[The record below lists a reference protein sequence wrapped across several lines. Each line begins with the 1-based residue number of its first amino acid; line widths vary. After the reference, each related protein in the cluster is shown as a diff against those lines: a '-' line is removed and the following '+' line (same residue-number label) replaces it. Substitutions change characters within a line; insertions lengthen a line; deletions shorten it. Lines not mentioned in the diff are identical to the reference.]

1 MTTSVNGLCINISI
15 SLSLR
20 KKRVIKNLILAKDK
34 YVKDKLYVYII
45 NFRALS
51 IYCLLYILK
60 RKIKGNIRIERKTA

>member
-20 KKRVIKNLILAKDK
+20 KKRVIKKLILAKDK

>member
-20 KKRVIKNLILAKDK
+20 KKRVIKKLILAKDK

-45 NFRALS
+45 NVRALS